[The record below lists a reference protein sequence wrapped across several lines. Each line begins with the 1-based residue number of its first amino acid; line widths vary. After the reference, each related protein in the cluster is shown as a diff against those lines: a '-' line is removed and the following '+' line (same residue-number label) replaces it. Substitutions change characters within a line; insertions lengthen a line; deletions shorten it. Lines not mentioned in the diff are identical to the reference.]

1 MLKIVISYFKKN
13 IMSVK
18 YHPLVQR
25 TKIELEKLDKKEGL
39 SWEEQSKYD
48 SEFLPISV
56 EPKLRKRALN
66 FMNDLIILLEANKHS
81 IKFEYN
87 RCHIEMYGQLTEIN
101 LRQKYFRKRTM
112 NEGGY
117 SHETYEKSNKLEF
130 QIGYCYRKGWLD
142 KENKKLEEYLPVI
155 YNKIEKRSKEL
166 AELRKRQRIEEE
178 KREAQRKIDEEIAK
192 QKALEREKLEKLIID
207 AQNYKLVN
215 EIREYLQA
223 IEKKIEG
230 INTPVA
236 IGLMDYIKWAYI
248 QTDRLDP
255 LNRLNESISQNY
267 SNYNNTI

>member
-1 MLKIVISYFKKN
+1 MP
-13 IMSVK
+13 VK
-18 YHPLVQR
+18 YHPLVQKS
-25 TKIELEKLDKKEGL
+25 KIELEKLDKKEGL

-56 EPKLRKRALN
+56 EPKLRKRALK
-66 FMNDLIILLEANKHS
+66 FMNDLIILLEKNNHS

-112 NEGGY
+112 NERGY
-117 SHETYEKSNKLEF
+117 SHETYEKSDKLEF

-142 KENKKLEEYLPVI
+142 KENKKLEDYLPEI
-155 YNKIEKRSKEL
+155 YNKIAKRSKEL
-166 AELRKRQRIEEE
+166 AELREQQRIEKE
-178 KREAQRKIDEEIAK
+178 KREAERKIEEEVAK
-192 QKALEREKLEKLIID
+192 QKAIEHEKLEKLIIE

-215 EIREYLQA
+215 EIRVYLQA

-236 IGLMDYIKWAYI
+236 IEFLDYIKWAYI

-255 LNRLNESISQNY
+255 LNHFNESINQNFPNY
-267 SNYNNTI
+267 SNSF